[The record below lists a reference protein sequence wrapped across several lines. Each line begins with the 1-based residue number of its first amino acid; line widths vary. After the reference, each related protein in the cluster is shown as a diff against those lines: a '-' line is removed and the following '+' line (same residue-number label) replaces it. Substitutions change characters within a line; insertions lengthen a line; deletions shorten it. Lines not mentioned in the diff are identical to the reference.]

1 MKFLEAYE
9 QMKLGKKVERKLP
22 DMPGYV
28 QLFLRAGYVWQ
39 QYRGIGAVNN
49 YTKESLMRVDD
60 LDATDWEVV
69 E

>member
-1 MKFLEAYE
+1 MNFPTAYE
-9 QMKLGKKVERKLP
+9 QMKSGKMVERKLQC
-22 DMPGYV
+22 MAGYV

-49 YTKESLMRVDD
+49 YAQQTCMRVDD